1 MKLFIILY
9 LTATS
14 AFAQPDFLNKS
25 EEKRVNN
32 YMDYICADTYCGG
45 DINFYPQGIVC
56 EGSLCT
62 ADFKAFEYSENTFNI
77 TSTKEAIGT
86 KKTLKSTQIEYTDLE
101 IEEDRPIVSFICIMP
116 NLTNVSMSISEKE
129 QLIYDLIV
137 WECIRDFE
145 TTTL

>member
-1 MKLFIILY
+1 MKLLIILY

-14 AFAQPDFLNKS
+14 AFAQTDFLNKA
-25 EEKRVNN
+25 EANRVNN
-32 YMDYICADTYCGG
+32 YMDSICPDTYCGG

-56 EGSLCT
+56 EGSVCT
-62 ADFKAFEYSENTFNI
+62 ADFRAFEYSENTFNI
-77 TSTKEAIGT
+77 TNTKEAIGT
-86 KKTLKSTQIEYTDLE
+86 KKTLKNTQIEYIDLE
-101 IEEDRPIVSFICIMP
+101 IEEDRPMVSFRCIMP
-116 NLTNVSMSISEKE
+116 NLTDVDMSISKKE